1 MVGRAEWDLQ
11 NTLWNRSERNYDE
24 QAEHDETVMDDWS
37 TVIITD
43 TSDNSSNNVREYS
56 IRVNDTYTISDL
68 VEVNDETRF
77 QQQIKFKDGDRLNWM
92 NMHVHYDG

>member
-11 NTLWNRSERNYDE
+11 NTLWNRSERNQDE

-77 QQQIKFKDGDRLNWM
+77 QQQIKFKDGD
-92 NMHVHYDG
+92 

>member
-1 MVGRAEWDLQ
+1 
-11 NTLWNRSERNYDE
+11 
-24 QAEHDETVMDDWS
+24 MDDWS